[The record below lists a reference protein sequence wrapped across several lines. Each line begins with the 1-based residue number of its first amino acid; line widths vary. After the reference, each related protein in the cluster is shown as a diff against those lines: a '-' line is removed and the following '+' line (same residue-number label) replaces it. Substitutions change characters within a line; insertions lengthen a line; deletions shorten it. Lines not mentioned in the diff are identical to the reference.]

1 MKKPFLLLVVLLLP
15 LVSGCQSVQPV
26 SAQASPEIA
35 GLPAPL
41 QAGLRREVQ
50 LLNLTNGLEL
60 TPEQMRFI
68 VEKAQEAQELRQELQ
83 AEADVE
89 ETTIV
94 LEEFRATLM
103 AGENVPPNLAQRFH
117 AVEGRFRA
125 AKDTYEAEL
134 TRIAGEVEEV
144 LEEHQLYALE
154 QYVPCLV
161 PPEGTLRVGQARG
174 TGGGEAVLERLR
186 ALPAERFERRGKE
199 IARRILERIR
209 EHMHGA
215 VVILDEEAELERI
228 EGLVEE
234 ARALSDVEF
243 ELQKASLVEELL
255 ASYEAARSQRE
266 PTAMIARHLLDPAI
280 IPLLEEK
287 LALVGE

>member
-1 MKKPFLLLVVLLLP
+1 MKKLFLLLVVLLLP
-15 LVSGCQSVQPV
+15 LVSGCQSVWPV
-26 SAQASPEIA
+26 SAQAVPEI
-35 GLPAPL
+35 
-41 QAGLRREVQ
+41 AGLRREVQ
-50 LLNLTNGLEL
+50 LLNLINGLEL

-83 AEADVE
+83 AEADAE
-89 ETTIV
+89 EMTGV

-103 AGENVPPNLAQRFH
+103 AGENVSPDLAEQWH
-117 AVEGRFRA
+117 IVQGRLHTARDA
-125 AKDTYEAEL
+125 YEAEL

-154 QYVPCLV
+154 QYVPCVV
-161 PPEGTLRVGQARG
+161 PPEGELRVGQARG
-174 TGGGEAVLERLR
+174 TDGGEAVLERLR
-186 ALPAERFERRGKE
+186 ALPAERFERHGKE

-228 EGLVEE
+228 AGLVEE

-243 ELQKASLVEELL
+243 ELQKESLVEELL
-255 ASYEAARSQRE
+255 APYEAARPQRE
-266 PTAMIARHLLDPAI
+266 PTAVIARHLLDPAI

-287 LALVGE
+287 LDLVEE

>member
-1 MKKPFLLLVVLLLP
+1 MKKQFLLLVVLLLP

-35 GLPAPL
+35 GL
-41 QAGLRREVQ
+41 RREVQ
-50 LLNLTNGLEL
+50 LLNLINGLEL

-68 VEKAQEAQELRQELQ
+68 TEKAQEAQKLRQALE
-83 AEADVE
+83 AEADLE
-89 ETTIV
+89 EMTGV

-103 AGENVPPNLAQRFH
+103 AGENVPPDLAQRLH
-117 AVEGRFRA
+117 AVEGPLRA
-125 AKDTYEAEL
+125 AKEVYEAEL

-154 QYVPCLV
+154 QYVPCV
-161 PPEGTLRVGQARG
+161 IPPEGALRVGQARG

-186 ALPAERFERRGKE
+186 ALPAERFERHGKE

-255 ASYEAARSQRE
+255 ASYEAARPQRE

>member
-35 GLPAPL
+35 D
-41 QAGLRREVQ
+41 LRREVQ
-50 LLNLTNGLEL
+50 LLNLINGLEL

-68 VEKAQEAQELRQELQ
+68 VEKAREAQELRQELQ

-89 ETTIV
+89 ETTVV

-103 AGENVPPNLAQRFH
+103 AGENVPPDLAQRFH

-154 QYVPCLV
+154 QYVPCII
-161 PPEGTLRVGQARG
+161 PPEGELRVGQARG
-174 TGGGEAVLERLR
+174 TGGGEAMLERLR
-186 ALPAERFERRGKE
+186 ALPAERFERHGKE

-255 ASYEAARSQRE
+255 ASYEAARPQRE
-266 PTAMIARHLLDPAI
+266 PTAMIARYLLDPAI
-280 IPLLEEK
+280 ISLLEEK
-287 LALVGE
+287 LVLSGE

>member
-26 SAQASPEIA
+26 SAQAVPEI
-35 GLPAPL
+35 
-41 QAGLRREVQ
+41 AGLRREVQ
-50 LLNLTNGLEL
+50 LLNLINGLEL

-68 VEKAQEAQELRQELQ
+68 IEKVQEAQELRQELQ
-83 AEADVE
+83 AEAGVE
-89 ETTIV
+89 ETTVV

-103 AGENVPPNLAQRFH
+103 AGENVPPDLAQRLH

-161 PPEGTLRVGQARG
+161 PPEGALRVGQARG

-186 ALPAERFERRGKE
+186 ALPAERFERHGKE
-199 IARRILERIR
+199 IARRILERVR

-215 VVILDEEAELERI
+215 VVILDEGAELERI
-228 EGLVEE
+228 AGLVEE
-234 ARALSDVEF
+234 ARALSDVDF

-255 ASYEAARSQRE
+255 ASYEAARPQRE
-266 PTAMIARHLLDPAI
+266 PTAMIARQLLDPAI

-287 LALVGE
+287 LALSGE

>member
-26 SAQASPEIA
+26 SAQAVPEIA
-35 GLPAPL
+35 D
-41 QAGLRREVQ
+41 LRREVQ
-50 LLNLTNGLEL
+50 LLNLINGLEL

-68 VEKAQEAQELRQELQ
+68 VEKAREAQELRQELQ

-89 ETTIV
+89 ETTVV

-103 AGENVPPNLAQRFH
+103 AGENVPPDLAQRFH

-154 QYVPCLV
+154 QYVPCII
-161 PPEGTLRVGQARG
+161 PPEGELRVGQARG
-174 TGGGEAVLERLR
+174 TGGGEAMLERLR
-186 ALPAERFERRGKE
+186 ALPAEQFERHGKG

-255 ASYEAARSQRE
+255 ASYEAARPQRE
-266 PTAMIARHLLDPAI
+266 PTAMIARYLLDPAI
-280 IPLLEEK
+280 ISLLEEK
-287 LALVGE
+287 LVLSGE